1 MKKDYLIQ
9 RKVVLKQS
17 AAIRVIEE
25 YNRNKIDS
33 GLQFQKG
40 EMMRSLNNKLPIC
53 LKNAEIYTLSLLI

>member
-25 YNRNKIDS
+25 YNKNKIDF
-33 GLQFQKG
+33 GLQF
-40 EMMRSLNNKLPIC
+40 
-53 LKNAEIYTLSLLI
+53 